1 MNANARQAG
10 FTLLETLLVFVI
22 GAMLAAMVVATM
34 GTSLTRSSTAI
45 NVQRGD
51 FLVEQALA
59 QVTRDYVSLTNNE
72 ASRATALASLKAD
85 IDAGNYNQ
93 AGVLT
98 VTSSYVVYSSSGVES
113 ADASG
118 TNATLKVTA
127 TRTGGR
133 TMSALFSETRPDPT
147 TQLVWY

>member
-1 MNANARQAG
+1 MNANARQSG

-22 GAMLAAMVVATM
+22 GAMLAAMVVASM

-72 ASRATALASLKAD
+72 TSRATALASLKAD
-85 IDAGNYNQ
+85 IDAGNYNHP
-93 AGVLT
+93 GILT

-118 TNATLKVTA
+118 ANSTLKVTA

-133 TMSALFSETRPDPT
+133 TMSALFSETRPDAT